1 VRGFSRG
8 RGYTMSGD
16 ACKVTINC
24 KEWVQILATNKFKK
38 ELIQDLCRGVEK
50 KSSWLKEMV
59 SNEDDLIN

>member
-1 VRGFSRG
+1 
-8 RGYTMSGD
+8 MSGD